1 MSALITCETCMKDK
15 KAVIT
20 ALEKLGIPREE
31 IQVANPGETLEL
43 IGYGRQRAQVE
54 ILIKKS
60 YYSGY
65 GDVGFAK
72 GENGGYTVYVD
83 DLDDGGRLGAKVGQ
97 KFSEGVN
104 QWYAAV
110 VAQKALKKQG
120 LVTKV
125 KKDGNKIVVVAKG

>member
-15 KAVIT
+15 NSVIA
-20 ALEKLGIPREE
+20 ALEKLGIPKEE
-31 IQVANPGETLEL
+31 IHVAAPGEMLEL
-43 IGYGRQRAQVE
+43 IGYGKQRAQVE

-72 GENGGYTVYVD
+72 GENGSYTVFVD

-110 VAQKALKKQG
+110 VSQKALKKQG
-120 LVTKV
+120 LMTKI
-125 KKDGNKIVVVAKG
+125 KKEGNKLVVVAKG

>member
-1 MSALITCETCMKDK
+1 MSALITCETCMKDQN
-15 KAVIT
+15 AVIT
-20 ALEKLGIPREE
+20 ALEKLGVPREE
-31 IQVANPGETLEL
+31 IQVASPGELL
-43 IGYGRQRAQVE
+43 DLVGYGRQSAKVE

-60 YYSGY
+60 YHGGY

-72 GENGGYTVYVD
+72 GENGSYQVYVD
-83 DLDDGGRLGAKVGQ
+83 DLDDGGRLGAKVGT
-97 KFSEGVN
+97 KFSSGVN